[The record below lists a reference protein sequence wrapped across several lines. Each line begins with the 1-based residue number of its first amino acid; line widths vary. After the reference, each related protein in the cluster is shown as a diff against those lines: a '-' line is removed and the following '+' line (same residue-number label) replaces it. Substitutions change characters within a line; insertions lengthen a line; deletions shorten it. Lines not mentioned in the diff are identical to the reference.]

1 MRLMVPKEGK
11 PGWGEIVSEGSRH
24 EPFCTVLPEEVSES
38 ITGVRG
44 EGMFLAGKAACAG
57 IIFLLLAT
65 GISGPRPTKVVPGPN
80 LSKEEPA
87 VGPRTDV
94 LKTQETLRDKGH
106 YRGKIDGVFG
116 LRTRASIRAF
126 QKAQG
131 QPPTGQLDTQ
141 AASKLGVKPEGR
153 GKTAYEATQEKP
165 SAGIRSVRGS
175 WRTSKFQPKAVDTVA
190 APDSTRGDPETPQAE
205 NEKDR

>member
-1 MRLMVPKEGK
+1 
-11 PGWGEIVSEGSRH
+11 
-24 EPFCTVLPEEVSES
+24 
-38 ITGVRG
+38 
-44 EGMFLAGKAACAG
+44 MFLAGKAACAG

-65 GISGPRPTKVVPGPN
+65 WISGPRPTKVVPVPN

-87 VGPRTDV
+87 VGPRTDI
-94 LKTQETLRDKGH
+94 LKMQETLRDKGH

-131 QPPTGQLDTQ
+131 QPATGQLDIQT
-141 AASKLGVKPEGR
+141 ASKLGVTPEGR
-153 GKTAYEATQEKP
+153 GKTGNETTQDKP

-175 WRTSKFQPKAVDTVA
+175 RRTSKIPPKAINTVA
-190 APDSTRGDPETPQAE
+190 DPESSRGKTLQAD
-205 NEKDR
+205 NETHDR

>member
-1 MRLMVPKEGK
+1 
-11 PGWGEIVSEGSRH
+11 
-24 EPFCTVLPEEVSES
+24 
-38 ITGVRG
+38 
-44 EGMFLAGKAACAG
+44 MFLAGKAACAE
-57 IIFLLLAT
+57 IVFLLLAT

-87 VGPRTDV
+87 VGPRTDI
-94 LKTQETLRDKGH
+94 LKMQETLRDKGH

-131 QPPTGQLDTQ
+131 QPATGQLDTQ
-141 AASKLGVKPEGR
+141 TASKLGVTPEGR
-153 GKTAYEATQEKP
+153 GKTGYETTQDKP

-175 WRTSKFQPKAVDTVA
+175 RRTSEIPPKAV
-190 APDSTRGDPETPQAE
+190 SSRGDREKTLQAE
-205 NEKDR
+205 NETHDR

>member
-1 MRLMVPKEGK
+1 
-11 PGWGEIVSEGSRH
+11 
-24 EPFCTVLPEEVSES
+24 
-38 ITGVRG
+38 
-44 EGMFLAGKAACAG
+44 MFLAGKAACAE
-57 IIFLLLAT
+57 IVFLLLAT

-87 VGPRTDV
+87 VGPRTDI
-94 LKTQETLRDKGH
+94 LKMQETLRDKGH

-131 QPPTGQLDTQ
+131 QPATGQLDTQ
-141 AASKLGVKPEGR
+141 TASKLGVTPEGR
-153 GKTAYEATQEKP
+153 GKTGYEPTRDKP

-175 WRTSKFQPKAVDTVA
+175 RRTSKIPPKAVNTGA
-190 APDSTRGDPETPQAE
+190 DPESSRGNREKTLQAE
-205 NEKDR
+205 NETHDR